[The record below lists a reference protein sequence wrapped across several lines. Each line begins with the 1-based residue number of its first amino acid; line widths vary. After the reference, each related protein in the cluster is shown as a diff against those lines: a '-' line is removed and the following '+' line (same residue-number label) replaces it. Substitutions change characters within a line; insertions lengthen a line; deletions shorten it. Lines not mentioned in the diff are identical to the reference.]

1 MNLKFRRKDTPPEFP
16 DVVTW
21 AAWLYYIDQMTQ
33 IDVAKAIGVSRAS
46 VVNYLQEA
54 RERGLVSIHF
64 DQKSISETVISKS
77 LIEKYGLSS
86 CLVIPKTVERSNLSE
101 RLGVAAAR
109 VLFSMLK
116 SNDVISVAWGKTVL
130 AAAQSIPHSEL
141 ENLTVVQVVG
151 KFSFDCRVFS
161 RVLHIYPRQS
171 PERPLHEFSRTSN
184 PHIKATQR

>member
-1 MNLKFRRKDTPPEFP
+1 MNVKLRRKESPPEFQ

-33 IDVAKAIGVSRAS
+33 IDVAKVLGVSRAS

-54 RERGLVSIHF
+54 RDRGLVSIQF

-77 LIEKYGLSS
+77 LQEKYGLTS
-86 CLVIPKTVERSNLSE
+86 CVVIPKTVEELNLSE

-109 VLFSMLK
+109 VLLGMLK

-130 AAAQSIPHSEL
+130 AAAQAIPRTQLCCLGQQFTPAHFTSG
-141 ENLTVVQVVG
+141 VG
-151 KFSFDCRVFS
+151 FEKALCFVT
-161 RVLHIYPRQS
+161 HNQS
-171 PERPLHEFSRTSN
+171 PQSGFGT
-184 PHIKATQR
+184 

>member
-77 LIEKYGLSS
+77 LQ
-86 CLVIPKTVERSNLSE
+86 ERNTD
-101 RLGVAAAR
+101 
-109 VLFSMLK
+109 F
-116 SNDVISVAWGKTVL
+116 L
-130 AAAQSIPHSEL
+130 A
-141 ENLTVVQVVG
+141 VW
-151 KFSFDCRVFS
+151 SFQ
-161 RVLHIYPRQS
+161 RQS
-171 PERPLHEFSRTSN
+171 RNQIYLRDWGLRLQGFYS
-184 PHIKATQR
+184 AC

>member
-1 MNLKFRRKDTPPEFP
+1 MNLKFRRKDAPPEFP

-77 LIEKYGLSS
+77 LQEKYGLSS
-86 CLVIPKTVERSNLSE
+86 CLVIPKTIKKSNLSE
-101 RLGVAAAR
+101 R
-109 VLFSMLK
+109 
-116 SNDVISVAWGKTVL
+116 
-130 AAAQSIPHSEL
+130 SERL
-141 ENLTVVQVVG
+141 QG
-151 KFSFDCRVFS
+151 FYSAC
-161 RVLHIYPRQS
+161 
-171 PERPLHEFSRTSN
+171 
-184 PHIKATQR
+184 

>member
-1 MNLKFRRKDTPPEFP
+1 MNLKFRRKDAPPEFA

-77 LIEKYGLSS
+77 LQEKYGLSS
-86 CLVIPKTVERSNLSE
+86 CLVIPKTVERLNLLIEKFKSE
-101 RLGVAAAR
+101 R
-109 VLFSMLK
+109 FY
-116 SNDVISVAWGKTVL
+116 I
-130 AAAQSIPHSEL
+130 IL
-141 ENLTVVQVVG
+141 EN
-151 KFSFDCRVFS
+151 VF
-161 RVLHIYPRQS
+161 
-171 PERPLHEFSRTSN
+171 F
-184 PHIKATQR
+184 

>member
-1 MNLKFRRKDTPPEFP
+1 MSNLNFFEKNLFTSNTHFVDFRPVYFMNLKFRRKDTPPEFP

-77 LIEKYGLSS
+77 LQEKYGLSS
-86 CLVIPKTVERSNLSE
+86 CLVIPKTIQKSIYLRDWGL
-101 RLGVAAAR
+101 RLQGFYSA
-109 VLFSMLK
+109 
-116 SNDVISVAWGKTVL
+116 
-130 AAAQSIPHSEL
+130 
-141 ENLTVVQVVG
+141 
-151 KFSFDCRVFS
+151 C
-161 RVLHIYPRQS
+161 
-171 PERPLHEFSRTSN
+171 
-184 PHIKATQR
+184 

>member
-1 MNLKFRRKDTPPEFP
+1 
-16 DVVTW
+16 
-21 AAWLYYIDQMTQ
+21 MTQ

-77 LIEKYGLSS
+77 LQEKYGLTG
-86 CLVIPKTVERSNLSE
+86 CLVIPKTVEKSNLSGK
-101 RLGVAAAR
+101 LGVSAAR

-130 AAAQSIPHSEL
+130 AAAQAIPHSEL

-151 KFSFDCRVFS
+151 SFHSTVEF
-161 RVLHIYPRQS
+161 S
-171 PERPLHEFSRTSN
+171 PEFCTSVLAN
-184 PHIKATQR
+184 RLNARCMNFLAPAFFHQSNSEMNCLKKKY